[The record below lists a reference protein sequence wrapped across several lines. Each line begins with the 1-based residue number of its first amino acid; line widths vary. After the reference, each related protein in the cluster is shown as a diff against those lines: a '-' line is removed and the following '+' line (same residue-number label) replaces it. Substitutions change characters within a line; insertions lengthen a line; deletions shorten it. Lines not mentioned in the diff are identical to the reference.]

1 MSKSCNCI
9 WAEDDGTCCLDQDP
23 PIEATCPH
31 WRDRVDPV
39 TGESLGP
46 IHPAPEREKIAWK
59 GKPPWICKLYGGYT
73 VNCRMCYVHICGYY
87 DSLEEGLRQVC
98 PNLKGK
104 RPELVDYLLTKGS

>member
-9 WAEDDGTCCLDQDP
+9 WAEDDGTCCLDQNP

-46 IHPAPEREKIAWK
+46 IHPAPGSRTPPGMVVRASWEPIA
-59 GKPPWICKLYGGYT
+59 P
-73 VNCRMCYVHICGYY
+73 H
-87 DSLEEGLRQVC
+87 
-98 PNLKGK
+98 K
-104 RPELVDYLLTKGS
+104 RIATAP